1 MVISMKTFGVI
12 GNPVA
17 HSLSPVFHRMI
28 YAATGFDGNYSH
40 FLVMKDEVANVIPA
54 MKTLGISGINVT
66 SPYKMDIMP
75 FLDEL
80 SPEAAAIG
88 AVNTVHL
95 REDGTSIGYNTDGY
109 GFAESLLAAGIEIK
123 GRSFAVCGISG
134 AGMAVCYALEAYGA
148 ANVVKVS
155 TDPQK
160 GTAYSEL
167 ENMSGMDAIINCTLL
182 GMSPRESESPVS
194 PRVFGNFKEAVDL
207 IYNPAETVFL
217 RDARLAGLKTLN
229 GLPMLVMQG
238 IRSFTLWTG
247 IDIPNSEAG
256 KIICD
261 LTCILMEKKV

>member
-1 MVISMKTFGVI
+1 MKTFGVI

-28 YAATGFDGNYSH
+28 YAATGFEGNYSH
-40 FLVMKDEVANVIPA
+40 FLVMKDEVPNVITS

-66 SPYKMDIMP
+66 SPYKRDIMP

-95 REDGTSIGYNTDGY
+95 RDDGTSIGYNTDGC
-109 GFAESLLAAGIEIK
+109 GFAESLLAAGVEIK

-134 AGMAVCYALEAYGA
+134 AGMAVCYALEEYGA
-148 ANVVKVS
+148 ARVVKVS
-155 TDPQK
+155 TDSQK
-160 GTAYSEL
+160 GATYSEL
-167 ENMSGMDAIINCTLL
+167 ENMRGMDTIINCTPL
-182 GMSPRESESPVS
+182 GMAPRESESPVLL
-194 PRVFGNFKEAVDL
+194 RVFGNFSVAVDL

-217 RDARLAGLKTLN
+217 RDARLAGLKTFN

-247 IDIPNSEAG
+247 IEVPNSEAG
-256 KIICD
+256 KIICE
-261 LTCILMEKKV
+261 LSCILKEKQV